1 MGAEQRSARNRFAAL
16 PIDRSQAFRERAA
29 SGDSAT
35 LSLESALRMAVTA
48 DGAVCVEQHETLRLA
63 AADASWAGM
72 AVETIYLG
80 ALGERPVVAYVLAEA
95 IACAPDA
102 HERRWMDLRSAAQG
116 LSETEAG
123 CAAYARALAH
133 WHLRHRH
140 CGACGAATRSASGGH
155 RRQCTACGLEQFPRI
170 DPAIIVLVEHAGR
183 CLLARQPG
191 WPNKRHSVLAGF
203 VEPGESLEDA
213 LIREVH
219 EESGLKISECEY
231 HSSQPWPFPSSL
243 MLGFMASTD
252 DPALTLGEELEQAA
266 WFSPAELEAAVAAD
280 TIRLP
285 PPVSLSSRLIED
297 WFEARTGRSARH
309 LFR

>member
-1 MGAEQRSARNRFAAL
+1 MGAEQRSARNRFSAL

-29 SGDSAT
+29 QGDPAFAV
-35 LSLESALRMAVTA
+35 ESVLRIAVST
-48 DGAVCVEQHETLRLA
+48 DGAVWVEQREELRLA
-63 AADASWAGM
+63 PADP
-72 AVETIYLG
+72 AVAEHALETIYLG
-80 ALGERPVVAYVLAEA
+80 ALSERPVVAYLLEPGSDA
-95 IACAPDA
+95 APGA
-102 HERRWMDLRSAAQG
+102 PARRWLDLRSAVQA
-116 LSETEAG
+116 LPEIEAG
-123 CAAYARALAH
+123 CAAYARALAY
-133 WHLRHRH
+133 WHQRYRYCGS
-140 CGACGAATRSASGGH
+140 CGALTRSASGGH
-155 RRQCTACGLEQFPRI
+155 RRQCTTCGLEQFPRI

-191 WPNKRHSVLAGF
+191 WPHKRYSVLAGF

-219 EESGLKISECEY
+219 EESGLTISECEY

-243 MLGFMASTD
+243 MLGFTARSD
-252 DPALTLGEELEQAA
+252 DPSLVLGEELEQAA
-266 WFSPAELEAAVAAD
+266 WYSPVEMEAAVAAD
-280 TIRLP
+280 AIRLP